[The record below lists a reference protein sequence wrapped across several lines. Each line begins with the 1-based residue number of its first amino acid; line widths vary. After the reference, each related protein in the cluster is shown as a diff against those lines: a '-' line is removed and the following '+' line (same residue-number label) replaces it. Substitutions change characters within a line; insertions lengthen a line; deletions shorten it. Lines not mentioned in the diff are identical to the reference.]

1 MKRVQWSD
9 AALDDIEA
17 QVVFIAQDNPVA
29 ARRVSQRLRET
40 GNALAL
46 FATGHPGRVNG
57 TYEKSVACL
66 PYIIV
71 YTLSDN
77 DTVVTI
83 LQVIHTA
90 RDWPQE
96 GHPE

>member
-57 TYEKSVACL
+57 TYEKSVARL

-83 LQVIHTA
+83 LQVIHTS

>member
-9 AALDDIEA
+9 AALDDIES
-17 QVVFIAQDNPVA
+17 QVVYIARDNPVA

-46 FATGHPGRVNG
+46 FATGHPGRVSG
-57 TYEKSVACL
+57 TYEKSVARL

-71 YTLSDN
+71 YTLSD
-77 DTVVTI
+77 DATTVTI
-83 LQVIHTA
+83 LQVIHTS
-90 RDWPQE
+90 RDWPQD

>member
-9 AALDDIEA
+9 SALEDIKA

-57 TYEKSVACL
+57 TYEKSVARL

-83 LQVIHTA
+83 LQVIHTS

>member
-9 AALDDIEA
+9 SALEDIKA

-40 GNALAL
+40 GNALAQ

-57 TYEKSVACL
+57 TYEKSVARL

-83 LQVIHTA
+83 LQVIHTS

>member
-29 ARRVSQRLRET
+29 ARRGSQRLRET

-57 TYEKSVACL
+57 TYEKSVARL

-83 LQVIHTA
+83 LQVIHTS